1 METPCSATATPAL
14 YYKSNDE
21 LLNQLTSDTSIQEA
35 LLCSAE
41 GQMEKL
47 PARADLPKG
56 FAFDRCAKV
65 SCRASGWT
73 FDAGDAWTAVVLLG
87 EHPFAHE
94 QAQSPDYPLHNI
106 WNFYYAA
113 ANGKSQM
120 TYQYHTSNP
129 YATGVQMSLLDE
141 VLCKTTRSF

>member
-1 METPCSATATPAL
+1 MLHCEEIGSSAAL
-14 YYKSNDE
+14 YERQDDLHGE
-21 LLNQLTSDTSIQEA
+21 R
-35 LLCSAE
+35 E
-41 GQMEKL
+41 GTAQRNWH
-47 PARADLPKG
+47 RATL
-56 FAFDRCAKV
+56 V
-65 SCRASGWT
+65 
-73 FDAGDAWTAVVLLG
+73 
-87 EHPFAHE
+87 AHE